1 MPLPR
6 QPLEAIPCLL
16 AMRTF
21 ISASRPM
28 AKTVVSAVKPG
39 GQAMRPCPSGFLL
52 FVLRPWDPLHKSL
65 RRVHLRSRAVCGVAN
80 TRNSYG
86 YCCVNFSSSAPCSP
100 SRSAAH
106 TWPARFVQRIPWAL
120 GIGHWRLYIDN
131 GGCPWWG
138 DCSPAVGRGSHRGV
152 QPVGCLSK
160 PCARSPVEGWCGARK
175 GARSE
180 PGENSPFVAPARMQC
195 ACRGRSS
202 FGNAPGGA
210 FVIHWIHVSIFFP
223 QQNVRR
229 T

>member
-39 GQAMRPCPSGFLL
+39 GQAMRPCLSGFLVCASPLGSSAQITAPCASAVSGGLRRCKYSQLLRLLLRQL
-52 FVLRPWDPLHKSL
+52 FQFSALQPIPIRSAHLASSIRAEDPL
-65 RRVHLRSRAVCGVAN
+65 A
-80 TRNSYG
+80 
-86 YCCVNFSSSAPCSP
+86 
-100 SRSAAH
+100 
-106 TWPARFVQRIPWAL
+106 
-120 GIGHWRLYIDN
+120 IGHWRLYIDN

-180 PGENSPFVAPARMQC
+180 PGENSPFVAPARIQC

>member
-1 MPLPR
+1 MPPR
-6 QPLEAIPCLL
+6 HADL
-16 AMRTF
+16 
-21 ISASRPM
+21 
-28 AKTVVSAVKPG
+28 
-39 GQAMRPCPSGFLL
+39 
-52 FVLRPWDPLHKSL
+52 
-65 RRVHLRSRAVCGVAN
+65 HLRIATDGKDRCVSRQARRAGHEALSVGLSCLCFALGILCTNHRAVCICGL
-80 TRNSYG
+80 G
-86 YCCVNFSSSAPCSP
+86 
-100 SRSAAH
+100 RSAALQILAIA
-106 TWPARFVQRIPWAL
+106 TAIAASIFPVQRLAAPPDPLRTLGQLDSCRGSLGHWAL

-180 PGENSPFVAPARMQC
+180 PGENSPFVAPARIQC

>member
-1 MPLPR
+1 MPPR
-6 QPLEAIPCLL
+6 HADL
-16 AMRTF
+16 
-21 ISASRPM
+21 
-28 AKTVVSAVKPG
+28 
-39 GQAMRPCPSGFLL
+39 
-52 FVLRPWDPLHKSL
+52 
-65 RRVHLRSRAVCGVAN
+65 HLRIATDGKDRCVSRQARRAGHEALSVGLSCLCFALGILCTNHCAVCICGL
-80 TRNSYG
+80 G
-86 YCCVNFSSSAPCSP
+86 
-100 SRSAAH
+100 RSAALQILAIA
-106 TWPARFVQRIPWAL
+106 TAIAAFCALQPIPIRSAHLASSIRAEDPL